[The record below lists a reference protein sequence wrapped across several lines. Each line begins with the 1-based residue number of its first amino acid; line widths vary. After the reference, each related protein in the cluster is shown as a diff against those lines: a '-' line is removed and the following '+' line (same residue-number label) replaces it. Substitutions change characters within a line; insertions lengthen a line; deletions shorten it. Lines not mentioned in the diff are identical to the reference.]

1 MSFIS
6 TTNKAEIASP
16 LQFESNLLNVYLS
29 DAEVQVIQ
37 NKANKAGISVNEY
50 IRNAALGFPVE

>member
-6 TTNKAEIASP
+6 TTNKAKIASP
-16 LQFESNLLNVYLS
+16 LQFESNMLNVYLS